1 MNAKTTSRY
10 GFLLISLHWVMLL
23 LIVAVYTCTEL
34 REFYPKGSAIRDA
47 LKSWHYVLGLTVFVL
62 LWVRLLAR
70 LAGHVPP
77 ILPAPPRWQLRVAHG
92 LAFAIYI
99 FLIAMPLIGWLIV
112 SGEGKT
118 VSFFGLDL
126 PHLIGENRVLAKQL
140 EDVHELVGN
149 LGYGLIGVHVLAALF
164 HHYVQRDNTLK
175 RMLPG

>member
-1 MNAKTTSRY
+1 MNTKSTSRY

-47 LKSWHYVLGLTVFVL
+47 LKSWHYVLGLTVFLL

-77 ILPAPPRWQLRVAHG
+77 ILPTPPRWQLRIAHG
-92 LAFAIYI
+92 LELAIYI

-112 SGEGKT
+112 SGAGKT

-126 PHLIGENRVLAKQL
+126 PHLIGKNRVLAKQL
-140 EDVHELVGN
+140 EDVHEFVGN

>member
-1 MNAKTTSRY
+1 MNTKSTSRY

-23 LIVAVYTCTEL
+23 LIVAVYTCTDL
-34 REFYPKGSAIRDA
+34 REFYPQGSAIRDA
-47 LKSWHYVLGLTVFVL
+47 LKSWHYVLGLTVFLL

-77 ILPAPPRWQLRVAHG
+77 ILPTPPRWQLRIAHG
-92 LAFAIYI
+92 LELAIYI

-112 SGEGKT
+112 SGAGKT

-126 PHLIGENRVLAKQL
+126 PHLIGKNRVLAKQL
-140 EDVHELVGN
+140 EDVHEFVGN